1 MVVTYKR
8 LYMYF
13 NFKTPKFLNYNTLK
27 LNCFKTSN
35 LYYIP
40 VLFFSYFVVIR
51 VSMNSKEF
59 NDKVV
64 SLSPKIF
71 PMVARILDNREDARD
86 AVQEVMMKLWEKR
99 KELGKQDNLNGYVFL
114 TAKNY
119 CIDRLRINQRR
130 INGSGN
136 NLQAGLI
143 DNIKIKEDVSME
155 NRECYNLIIN
165 LINNL
170 PDNQK
175 EVILLRD
182 VDGLEFDEIITLTGY
197 KIENIRVWLSR
208 ARKRISRELTEIHS
222 YERGTA

>member
-182 VDGLEFDEIITLTGY
+182 VDGLEFD
-197 KIENIRVWLSR
+197 
-208 ARKRISRELTEIHS
+208 
-222 YERGTA
+222 

>member
-1 MVVTYKR
+1 
-8 LYMYF
+8 
-13 NFKTPKFLNYNTLK
+13 
-27 LNCFKTSN
+27 
-35 LYYIP
+35 
-40 VLFFSYFVVIR
+40 
-51 VSMNSKEF
+51 MNSKEF

-99 KELGKQDNLNGYVFL
+99 KQLGKQENLNGYVFL
-114 TAKNY
+114 TARNY
-119 CIDRLRINQRR
+119 CIDRQRTNKR
-130 INGSGN
+130 KINGSGKN
-136 NLQAGLI
+136 TQAGLI
-143 DNIKIKEDVSME
+143 DNIKVKEDVSLE
-155 NRECYNLIIN
+155 NRESYSLIIN